1 MKPAARC
8 GVEDAPLTSASER
21 GRVPAWTPAV
31 ESSLTSQIR
40 RVGTLAFA
48 LLALPAALAA
58 QSPRPSPVRAPAAA
72 PTRDEA
78 RAMMAE
84 LHGIAT
90 RLQAVHARAMRTGDL
105 AATQTAL
112 MRDIKAAME
121 RQDPQLPALATR
133 VQAMEGEARAAQA
146 RNDAARVQTLAREFA
161 TIRGRFMRAQ
171 QAVMQQP
178 AIAARA
184 RAFDDRL
191 HRQMVAADPQTDQL
205 LARSRQLQARLQRRV
220 Q

>member
-1 MKPAARC
+1 
-8 GVEDAPLTSASER
+8 LTSK
-21 GRVPAWTPAV
+21 
-31 ESSLTSQIR
+31 IR

-72 PTRDEA
+72 PTREES
-78 RAMMAE
+78 RALMAE
-84 LHGIAT
+84 LQTIAT
-90 RLQAVHARAMRTGDL
+90 RLQGIHSRAMRAGDL

-112 MRDIKAAME
+112 MRDIKTAME

-161 TIRGRFMRAQ
+161 AIRGRFMRAQ

-191 HRQMVAADPQTDQL
+191 HRQMLAADPQTDQL
-205 LARSRQLQARLQRRV
+205 LARSRQLQARLQGAQRSSRP